1 MKMDFCF
8 LPLALYTS
16 WTQNSHQH
24 HFCSVDMFSAD
35 AFITY
40 FMEEA
45 GAVPLQQ
52 TQFLPDKPIFYLPA
66 WASFTFSLFYQNT
79 LCSMSKIHASYCD
92 PGFFLLVP
100 SRTQFQHY
108 PFPSMTFDPPVFPA
122 LSLHLQ
128 TDSSPSLHFPA
139 STTDLVPL
147 FYSQADYAFPPSSQT
162 A

>member
-1 MKMDFCF
+1 MDFCF

-52 TQFLPDKPIFYLPA
+52 AQFLPDKPIFYLPP

-79 LCSMSKIHASYCD
+79 PCSLSKIHASCRD
-92 PGFFLLVP
+92 PGFFLPVP
-100 SRTQFQHY
+100 SRTQFQQLSLPVHDLQ
-108 PFPSMTFDPPVFPA
+108 PSSFPS
-122 LSLHLQ
+122 
-128 TDSSPSLHFPA
+128 
-139 STTDLVPL
+139 PL
-147 FYSQADYAFPPSSQT
+147 PSS
-162 A
+162 ASRLKSLPSFSILY